1 LRSFTKGN
9 KSIKKVQPAPDFPP
23 QLASGKDC
31 MSQDST
37 EHHLEH
43 AEHVHHAAL
52 KPFDRQVAMSMAII
66 AAGLAGVTLL
76 SHRGHNDTLSLQ
88 TEANILHTRANISH
102 TRASDMWGFYQ
113 AKNIRSHEFQAYL
126 MMAAFLPSE
135 PANAPA
141 KQKALK
147 YWADQVEKYEGR
159 KAQDA
164 RPGELAEIMR
174 EARKLEDEAQTLQK
188 EAQVKEQESQR
199 VHHSVNW
206 IDFGHLGLELAL
218 VLCSVAILAKV
229 RFFWYSGI
237 VVAVVGAGLALEGV
251 YSLLLTPH

>member
-1 LRSFTKGN
+1 
-9 KSIKKVQPAPDFPP
+9 
-23 QLASGKDC
+23 

-43 AEHVHHAAL
+43 AEHVPHAAL
-52 KPFDRQVAMSMAII
+52 NPFDRQVAMSMAII

-76 SHRGHNDTLSLQ
+76 SHRGHNDTLSLE
-88 TEANILHTRANISH
+88 TEANILHTRANICH

-113 AKNIRSHEFQAYL
+113 AKNIRSHEYEAYL
-126 MMAAFLPSE
+126 MMAAFLPSDA
-135 PANAPA
+135 ANASA
-141 KQKALK
+141 KEKALK
-147 YWADQVEKYEGR
+147 YWTDQVAKYGGGNG
-159 KAQDA
+159 QDA
-164 RPGELAEIMR
+164 KPGELPEIMR
-174 EARKLEDEAQTLQK
+174 EARTLEGEAQALQK
-188 EAQVKEQESQR
+188 EAETKEQESHL

-237 VVAVVGAGLALEGV
+237 GVAVVGAGLALFGV
-251 YSLLLTPH
+251 YALLRLSN